1 MPRPESTEHGVVYDL
16 TAIEHELR
24 QEDAYLR
31 GGHTGRTLVRESDLR
46 VVLIAVQ
53 GGARIAEHD
62 TDSSVSIHALS
73 GHIRLHLP
81 NRDVDLS
88 AGRLLAL
95 GPGIEHD
102 VEAMV
107 DSAFLLTLSWHG
119 ES

>member
-1 MPRPESTEHGVVYDL
+1 MSKPKSTEHGVVYDL

-24 QEDAYLR
+24 QEEAYLR

-46 VVLIAVQ
+46 VVLVAVQ

-62 TDSSVSIHALS
+62 AETSVSIHALS
-73 GHIRLHLP
+73 GHVRLHLP
-81 NRDVDLS
+81 ERIVDLS

-95 GPGIEHD
+95 GPRIEHD
-102 VEAMV
+102 VEALV

-119 ES
+119 ED